1 MPEILLKADKLSKHF
16 GRLKAV
22 SDLSFSIEKG
32 GVYGILGPNGSGKST
47 TLGIVLGMVNA
58 TSGSFEWFGGRVSA
72 QQALKKVGA
81 IIERPNFYP
90 YMSARANLE
99 LVCLIKQAPKSAVN
113 VCLAQVGLLD
123 RSEDKFSTFSL
134 GMKQRLAIASAL
146 LSNPEILI
154 LDEPTNGLDP
164 QGIHQIRTLIQE
176 IAARGTTILLASHL
190 LDEVEK
196 VCNQVIILQKGQCIY
211 SGSVKEMAEQG
222 SYMLIG
228 SEDLESLKTIAQ
240 SIEAIKVVGVQEG
253 KLKIT
258 TALSPTEINQLF
270 TSHSIT
276 LNHISSHH
284 KRLEELFLEITHS
297 V

>member
-1 MPEILLKADKLSKHF
+1 
-16 GRLKAV
+16 
-22 SDLSFSIEKG
+22 
-32 GVYGILGPNGSGKST
+32 
-47 TLGIVLGMVNA
+47 
-58 TSGSFEWFGGRVSA
+58 
-72 QQALKKVGA
+72 
-81 IIERPNFYP
+81 
-90 YMSARANLE
+90 
-99 LVCLIKQAPKSAVN
+99 
-113 VCLAQVGLLD
+113 
-123 RSEDKFSTFSL
+123 
-134 GMKQRLAIASAL
+134 MKQRLAIASAL

-164 QGIHQIRTLIQE
+164 QGIHQIRTLIQD

-228 SEDLESLKTIAQ
+228 SEDLESLKTTAQ
-240 SIEAIKVVGVQEG
+240 SIEAIKVIGVQEG

-270 TSHSIT
+270 NSHSIT
-276 LNHISSHH
+276 LSHISRHH